1 MQIPN
6 LIFFLLLLV
15 SFCSAPSNSTTVP
28 AKADVGVI
36 LDLETPVG
44 KIIKTCISMSI
55 EDFYT
60 KHENYSTMIVPHFRD
75 SRSDIVAATSSAVD
89 LLKNTQVMAIFGPQ
103 RSTQVD
109 FVIDIGNKVSVPIIS
124 PATSPAISPE
134 ESPYFIR
141 SAWSSSSQAKAI
153 AATVKAFGWKEV
165 TFIYQK
171 SKFGSGLLQ
180 FLFDGLIQV
189 SHQTVLCS
197 CPGDDQ
203 IQKELNQLQK
213 MQTRVFVVHME
224 SKLASRF
231 FRKAKELGM
240 MSKGYAWIIVDS
252 LTSLYYMDS
261 EAVEAM
267 QGVIGLKA
275 YIPST
280 NELKNFEKRWSKR
293 FLKDN
298 PDMEMMGSNA
308 YGLWAYDSM
317 TALAEAV
324 ERVGVTSTRFKKRV
338 DGGNLTDLDAIGT
351 SSIGE
356 SLVPLIRNYTS
367 RGLSGNF
374 NLSNGEL
381 QPSAFEIVNVIGRG
395 EHTVGFWTERN
406 GLSKKLKPDGDDDE
420 GVYST
425 KRENLGAII
434 WPGKTSDVPKGWEIL
449 TSGKKLRV
457 GVPMRGGFKEIINV
471 DRDPET
477 KAVIATGFSIDV
489 FEEVMRSMPYAV
501 QFDYIPFDEN
511 GEYDDLVKK
520 ISLEEYD
527 AVVGDVTVTAKRSEY
542 ADFTVPY
549 TESGVVAIV
558 PIRDNDKKNTW
569 IFMKP
574 LTTGLWLTIGA
585 FFVFIGF
592 VIWVLEHRVNKEFRG
607 SPLQQVGMMFYFSFS
622 TLVFAHR
629 EKVISN
635 LTRFVMIVWLFVVL
649 VLTQSYTA
657 SLTSMLTVQQLQPTI
672 TEISDLIKSGEFI
685 GHQKGSFVSGF
696 LNNTG
701 FDRSKF
707 RSYSTASYDEALS
720 NGSRGG
726 GVAAIVDE
734 VPYIKLFLSKNC
746 HKYTMI
752 GPTFKTS
759 GFGFAFTKGSPLVPD
774 VSRAILEL
782 KENKKMVDLSKKWLG
797 EEKEEECQSEG
808 DGITS
813 ERLDVDTFKGLFVIV
828 AASSS
833 SALAMF
839 FSTFLYDHWYI
850 LTSSASIKQKIYEL
864 AKVFSQ
870 EKDDE
875 SSKESRTGDVV
886 EGSPA
891 ISILCDHHEIL
902 R

>member
-6 LIFFLLLLV
+6 LIFFLLLLI
-15 SFCSAPSNSTTVP
+15 SFCSAPSNSTTIP

-36 LDLETPVG
+36 LDLETPLG

-55 EDFYT
+55 EDFYV
-60 KHENYSTMIVPHFRD
+60 KHENSSTMIVPHFRD
-75 SRSDIVAATSSAVD
+75 SKSDIVAATSSAVD

-103 RSTQVD
+103 RSTQAD

-141 SAWSSSSQAKAI
+141 SAWSCSSQAKAI
-153 AATVKAFGWKEV
+153 AAIVKAFGWKEV

-203 IQKELNQLQK
+203 IRKELYQLQT

-252 LTSLYYMDS
+252 LTSLYSMDS

-298 PDMEMMGSNA
+298 PDMELMGSNA

-324 ERVGVTSTRFKKRV
+324 ELVGVTSTRFKKRV

-356 SLVPLIRNYTS
+356 SLVPLIRNYTT

-374 NLSNGEL
+374 NLINGEL

-395 EHTVGFWTERN
+395 EHTVGFWTDRN
-406 GLSKKLKPDGDDDE
+406 GLSKTLKPDDD

-434 WPGKTSDVPKGWEIL
+434 WPGKTSEVPKGWEIP

-457 GVPMRGGFKEIINV
+457 GVPMRAGFPDFVKV
-471 DRDPET
+471 QRDPQT
-477 KAVIATGFSIDV
+477 NATRISGYYIDL
-489 FEEVMRSMPYAV
+489 FDSVMDALPYAV
-501 QFDYIPFDEN
+501 RYEYVPFDMMDS
-511 GEYDDLVKK
+511 YDNLSYKVFDGTF
-520 ISLEEYD
+520 D
-527 AVVGDVTVTAKRSEY
+527 AAVGDITITARRSQY
-542 ADFTVPY
+542 VDF
-549 TESGVVAIV
+549 SL
-558 PIRDNDKKNTW
+558 PIEDGGITRLQDIKYEDPNKGN
-569 IFMKP
+569 FFLKP
-574 LTTGLWLTIGA
+574 FSRGLWLT
-585 FFVFIGF
+585 
-592 VIWVLEHRVNKEFRG
+592 VIALLIFTGLTLWIIEHRLNEDFRG
-607 SPLQQVGMMFYFSFS
+607 PPSEHRWDS
-622 TLVFAHR
+622 TKARLSEYLLDDAL
-629 EKVISN
+629 S
-635 LTRFVMIVWLFVVL
+635 
-649 VLTQSYTA
+649 
-657 SLTSMLTVQQLQPTI
+657 
-672 TEISDLIKSGEFI
+672 
-685 GHQKGSFVSGF
+685 KGS
-696 LNNTG
+696 
-701 FDRSKF
+701 K
-707 RSYSTASYDEALS
+707 
-720 NGSRGG
+720 NGGIKAML
-726 GVAAIVDE
+726 VTT
-734 VPYIKLFLSKNC
+734 PYTKLFLSRS
-746 HKYTMI
+746 KYCKKYMRVGTPDLSE
-752 GPTFKTS
+752 GS
-759 GFGFAFTKGSPLVPD
+759 AFVFPEGSPLVAD
-774 VSRAILEL
+774 ISRAIIELMDNGRISEIKGRWISDSCSEDGVQPSHYADQSTIKLESFKIL
-782 KENKKMVDLSKKWLG
+782 FAVTGGITATCLVVYLASYLYKNRGFVQRISSSGATTRAKIRAMCKHFDQRDPKSFRVSRRG
-797 EEKEEECQSEG
+797 NG
-808 DGITS
+808 DGDQTVPPSPNVYQDRWSSIVPISTDETPVEIRVVCPNS
-813 ERLDVDTFKGLFVIV
+813 DNSNV
-828 AASSS
+828 AA
-833 SALAMF
+833 
-839 FSTFLYDHWYI
+839 
-850 LTSSASIKQKIYEL
+850 
-864 AKVFSQ
+864 
-870 EKDDE
+870 DE
-875 SSKESRTGDVV
+875 N
-886 EGSPA
+886 
-891 ISILCDHHEIL
+891 L
-902 R
+902 